1 VAQAHLLG
9 PRQLTD
15 IYLLA
20 LAVHRGG
27 RLVTMDARISRVA
40 VVGARPEHLVVL

>member
-1 VAQAHLLG
+1 M
-9 PRQLTD
+9 QLTD

-27 RLVTMDARISRVA
+27 GFATLDAHIDPSRVPGGPGTL
-40 VVGARPEHLVVL
+40 VLIEH